1 MPDAMPDETP
11 IACAPNAIPA
21 HQRARYEHLRQQL
34 FTAGQAIE
42 PLAGGYRFKLPADA
56 ETLVMA
62 AEFISL
68 ERLCCPFLRF
78 RLEVAPA
85 EVWLTLTR
93 LAPTQSAAV
102 KALLRLEMNLSD

>member
-1 MPDAMPDETP
+1 MPDETP
-11 IACAPNAIPA
+11 IACAPNAMPA

-34 FTAGQAIE
+34 FTAEQAIE
-42 PLAGGYRFKLPADA
+42 PLAGGYRFRLPADA

-78 RLEVAPA
+78 RLEVVLA
-85 EVWLTLTR
+85 EVWLALTS
-93 LAPTQSAAV
+93 LEPAQGAEV